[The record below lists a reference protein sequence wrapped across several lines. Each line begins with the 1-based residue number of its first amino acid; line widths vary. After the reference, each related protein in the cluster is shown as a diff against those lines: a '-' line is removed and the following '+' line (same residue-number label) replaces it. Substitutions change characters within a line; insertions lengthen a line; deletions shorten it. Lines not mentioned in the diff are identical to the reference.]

1 MGYIFKL
8 ISNGISECRL
18 LWGLSAVQQHGVA
31 IAEKAVFLFDGVPVN
46 FADALAAGKGRHQH
60 QQRGFGQVE
69 IGYQAVNHAERVAR
83 RDENIRVALTGVQ
96 AA

>member
-1 MGYIFKL
+1 ML
-8 ISNGISECRL
+8 Q
-18 LWGLSAVQQHGVA
+18 SASDLFRSPQNHRIA

-46 FADALAAGKGRHQH
+46 FADALAAGKGGHQH

-69 IGYQAVNHAERVAR
+69 IGYQAVNHAERVAW
-83 RDENIRVALTGVQ
+83 RDENIRVALPGMQ